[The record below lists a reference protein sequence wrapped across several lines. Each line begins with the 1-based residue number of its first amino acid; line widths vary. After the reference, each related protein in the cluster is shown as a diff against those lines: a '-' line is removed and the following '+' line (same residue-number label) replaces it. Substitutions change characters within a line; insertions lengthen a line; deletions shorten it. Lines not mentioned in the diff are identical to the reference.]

1 MSIEAQYYF
10 IPIAFLFG
18 FASIAYCA
26 YLLTKA
32 NSFPK
37 AARAFL
43 WLLWLIIS
51 YILLAFFV
59 SVACF
64 FYLNQQGPSQ

>member
-32 NSFPK
+32 KSFPE
-37 AARAFL
+37 AVRAFL
-43 WLLWLIIS
+43 WLL
-51 YILLAFFV
+51 
-59 SVACF
+59 
-64 FYLNQQGPSQ
+64 